1 MEFTEQIFSLLH
13 ETTWQCII
21 FSLSQKIFAFLF
33 PKKFLFSSRDS
44 NFFFFFIT
52 VPGISAID
60 DRTIVGGDAST
71 GNNENIVKLSEISRH
86 YSLVVDPAA
95 VRRESRRLDRRE
107 KGD

>member
-1 MEFTEQIFSLLH
+1 MAMYNFLSIAKNIRVFIPEEVFIFLA
-13 ETTWQCII
+13 WQH
-21 FSLSQKIFAFLF
+21 FFL
-33 PKKFLFSSRDS
+33 
-44 NFFFFFIT
+44 FFIT

-86 YSLVVDPAA
+86 YSLVVDPVA